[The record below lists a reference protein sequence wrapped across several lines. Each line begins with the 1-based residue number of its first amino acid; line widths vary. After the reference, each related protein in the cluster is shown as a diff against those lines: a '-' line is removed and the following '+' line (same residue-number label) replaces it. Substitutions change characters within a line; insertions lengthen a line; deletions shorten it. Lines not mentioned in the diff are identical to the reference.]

1 MILSADY
8 VLVAFIFERFYRT
21 LFLSSGWIL
30 TKRDGSHLIFTMVSR
45 GVSWMG
51 RQNLERPRVAV
62 GWVGQCVAVLHVGPR
77 SSPRDL
83 ATDPLWFLLIPSLSP
98 RWSSSLGLL
107 RPVPSVP
114 STAPVHEAVI
124 PSFLWSGFCRTR
136 HCLHHKRPPPSD
148 RPPPP
153 ILVEGAAYD
162 LAMRLQQHMPSYDD
176 QTDTIPLVGRMDD
189 RAVQIGASA

>member
-1 MILSADY
+1 MQSYHMILSADCA
-8 VLVAFIFERFYRT
+8 LVVFIFERFHRT
-21 LFLSSGWIL
+21 LFLSSGWIP

-51 RQNLERPRVAV
+51 RQNLERPRAAV

-77 SSPRDL
+77 SSPRDP

-98 RWSSSLGLL
+98 RRDSPLGPL
-107 RPVPSVP
+107 RLVP
-114 STAPVHEAVI
+114 PVHREAVI
-124 PSFLWSGFCRTR
+124 PSFLRSGFRRTR

-162 LAMRLQQHMPSYDD
+162 LAMRLQQHMPWYDD